1 MTPLQPLGARVLVT
15 PLHPPIVTDSGI
27 ELIEQR
33 VPETM
38 GRVVACGEV
47 LPPLPPSAVTP
58 GDVVLFSWQAG
69 QELLLEGERYIMLHQ
84 DDLLAVVED
93 ADVATD

>member
-1 MTPLQPLGARVLVT
+1 MTPLGARVLVE
-15 PLHPPIVTDSGI
+15 PLQPPTISESGI

-38 GRVVACGEV
+38 GRVVALGAV
-47 LPPLPPSAVTP
+47 LPPLPPSAVAV

-69 QELLLEGERYIMLHQ
+69 QELLLSGERYIMLHQ
-84 DDLLAVVED
+84 DDLLAVVEELN
-93 ADVATD
+93 V